1 MSERVLVI
9 EAGVAVTRAALIEN
23 DAAARFWFG
32 PARGDEARDAA
43 PMAGRRF
50 AGRVRK
56 LDRALNAAFIDVG
69 DGRDAFL
76 ALGKTASPPLSEGA
90 LVAVAVKSPP
100 RQTKGAVLKRLKSPV
115 AIDRKTPGRLGPIE
129 DAALEA
135 VKAVGGGAKSIIV
148 DDGEAFRALTAAR
161 LDAEIVYEPHCDAL
175 FETHGAESA
184 LEDAF
189 AQVVPLS
196 GGGRLIID
204 ETQALTAIDVDTGGL
219 SASSPVRLR
228 ERIAVAAAY
237 EAVRQVRLR
246 DIGGHVVIDFP
257 SISNKPARARFA
269 EHLQKATASLESA
282 GAFGFA
288 KSGLYSFATPH
299 SAQSLTERFTEAAPS
314 DPVSGRRFTLD
325 WRAKSALRTLE
336 HRLRAAPRARCLLAA
351 GRELAHFLQAQK
363 TWTERLQMRYGA
375 RFTIAASK
383 KLEDR
388 SFDLSE

>member
-1 MSERVLVI
+1 MTERVLII
-9 EAGVAVTRAALIEN
+9 EAGVAVTRAALIEHE
-23 DAAARFWFG
+23 ATTRFWFG

-69 DGRDAFL
+69 DGLDAFL
-76 ALGKTASPPLSEGA
+76 SLGKKTDPPLSEGA
-90 LVAVAVKSPP
+90 LVAVAVKSSP

-115 AIDRKTPGRLGPIE
+115 ALDCATPGRLGPID

-135 VKAVGGGAKSIIV
+135 VKAVGAGAERIII

-161 LDAEIVYEPHCDAL
+161 LDAEIIYEPHCDAL

-184 LEDAF
+184 LEAAF
-189 AQVVPLS
+189 ERIVTLS

-237 EAVRQVRLR
+237 EAARQVRLR

-269 EHLQKATASLESA
+269 EHLQKATASLEGA

-288 KSGLYSFATPH
+288 KSGLYSFTTPH
-299 SAQSLTERFTEAAPS
+299 AAQSLMERFTEASPADPAP
-314 DPVSGRRFTLD
+314 GRRFTLD
-325 WRAKSALRTLE
+325 WKAKSALRTLE
-336 HRLRAAPRARCLLAA
+336 HRLRAAPRAKCLLAA
-351 GRELAHFLQAQK
+351 GPALARFLQAQE
-363 TWTERLQMRYGA
+363 TWAERLQARYGA
-375 RFTIAASK
+375 RFTIAASD